1 MGMITMMTTETIMTM
16 ETMITMIMTME
27 TTIMT
32 METMIMTMETT
43 IMTTE
48 TMIMTMETTIM
59 TTTEPLPR
67 TGTRRRP
74 TDAARSSAAGDHMK
88 RMPFNNVS
96 MSIQSMI
103 PAQRSCSLLCLCSI
117 NFICEACLLV
127 SLNILHSLAASGK
140 VWYTY

>member
-1 MGMITMMTTETIMTM
+1 MGMMTTETIMTM
-16 ETMITMIMTME
+16 ETMI

-59 TTTEPLPR
+59 TTETMIITTTEPLPR

-74 TDAARSSAAGDHMK
+74 TDAARSSAAGDHME
-88 RMPFNNVS
+88 RMLFNNVS

-103 PAQRSCSLLCLCSI
+103 PAQRSCS
-117 NFICEACLLV
+117 
-127 SLNILHSLAASGK
+127 
-140 VWYTY
+140 

>member
-1 MGMITMMTTETIMTM
+1 MG
-16 ETMITMIMTME
+16 MIMTME

-59 TTTEPLPR
+59 TTETMIITTTEPLPR